1 MNKFLEAMRFRHACK
16 IFDENKK
23 IDEDK
28 FLDILESGRLSPS
41 SMGMEPTRFI
51 VIENKRLKEEL
62 KPLCWDQVQITSAA
76 KVVVLKTIIQSLIPP
91 SNYVDSMS
99 FRRGKTKQ
107 EREAWIQRYGN
118 FLESMQNKGINVE
131 NWGQKQAYIA
141 ASSMMNCAAY
151 MGIDSCPIEG
161 FDIDGVNKLL
171 GFDTFKESVALILT
185 FGYRIKEQQKRNR
198 LTLDELV
205 EYR

>member
-62 KPLCWDQVQITSAA
+62 KPLCWDQIQITSAA

-91 SNYVDSMS
+91 SNYVDYIS

-118 FLESMQNKGINVE
+118 FLESMQAKGINVE
-131 NWGQKQAYIA
+131 NWGQKQTYIA

-151 MGIDSCPIEG
+151 MGIDSCPIE
-161 FDIDGVNKLL
+161 